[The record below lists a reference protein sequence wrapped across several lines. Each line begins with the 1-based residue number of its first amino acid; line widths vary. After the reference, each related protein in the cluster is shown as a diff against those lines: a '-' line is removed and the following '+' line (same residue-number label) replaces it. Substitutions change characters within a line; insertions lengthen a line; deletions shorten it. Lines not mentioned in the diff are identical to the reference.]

1 MFFTSKTMNFNKVV
15 LLFCVTD
22 RKWHLKCKAYGDEFN
37 LNELLFEIDNTFI
50 LVN

>member
-1 MFFTSKTMNFNKVV
+1 MNFYKLF

-22 RKWHLKCKAYGDEFN
+22 RKCHLKCKAYGDEFN
-37 LNELLFEIDNTFI
+37 LNELLFEIDNTSI

>member
-1 MFFTSKTMNFNKVV
+1 MNFHKLF

-22 RKWHLKCKAYGDEFN
+22 RKWYLELKAYGYEFN
-37 LNELLFEIDNTFI
+37 LNELLFEIDNSFI